1 MHEIVVCT
9 HGIWMKGWVMKP
21 ISRFLSTQGH
31 ECKQYSYHS
40 IRRTPKENAL
50 ILGRF
55 VEQLDA
61 DIVHFVGHSYG
72 GIILLHYFE
81 MFNSVKPGRV
91 VMLGTPLTGSS
102 VARYISKNNFIK
114 NSILGNSSKAL
125 HGHIPVWKG
134 TRPLAIIAGTQGHG
148 MGQMLGAPLEK
159 PNDGTVAVS
168 ETKIENCTLHVQ
180 VPYSHI
186 GMLLAKSVA
195 ITVDEFL
202 RTGNV
207 T

>member
-9 HGIWMKGWVMKP
+9 HGIWMKGWVMRP
-21 ISRFLSTQGH
+21 ISHHLSQQGH
-31 ECKQYSYHS
+31 ECMQFSYHS
-40 IRRTPKENAL
+40 LRRTPLQNAIRL
-50 ILGRF
+50 AKYVDRL
-55 VEQLDA
+55 EA

-81 MFNSVKPGRV
+81 MFTNLRPGRV
-91 VMLGTPLTGSS
+91 VLLGTPLTGSS
-102 VARYISKNNFIK
+102 VARFVSSNNYIK
-114 NSILGNSSKAL
+114 NSILGQSAKSL
-125 HGHIPVWKG
+125 HGHVPTWKG
-134 TRPLAIIAGTQGHG
+134 IRPLAIIAGTHG
-148 MGQMLGAPLEK
+148 IGIGQLLGAPLDK

-168 ETKIENCTLHVQ
+168 ETKLENCTIHIQ
-180 VPYSHI
+180 VPYSHT

-195 ITVDEFL
+195 IKVDEFL

>member
-9 HGIWMKGWVMKP
+9 HGIWMKGWVMRP
-21 ISRFLSTQGH
+21 ISRYLSAQGH

-55 VEQLDA
+55 VDQLDA

-81 MFNSVKPGRV
+81 MFNSAKPGRV

-102 VARYISKNNFIK
+102 VARHISKNSFIK
-114 NSILGNSSKAL
+114 NSMLGNSAKAL
-125 HGHIPVWKG
+125 HGHVPAWKG
-134 TRPLAIIAGTQGHG
+134 TRPLAIIAGTQGQG
-148 MGQMLGAPLEK
+148 MGHMLGAPLEK

-168 ETKIENCTLHVQ
+168 ETKIENCTLHIQ

-202 RTGNV
+202 RIGNV